1 MLPENEKSES
11 QPPCSAAQLRSTRPT
26 RPCTSPSQ
34 PNHPLTSQEQLT
46 QPRNRI
52 KSPAAAPPRPV
63 GNNTVPR
70 QHDNN
75 GGQRDDPASSRV
87 KARGEGSG
95 GWDGTHQ
102 DGDTCRVP
110 AHCCSLYEGTGAAY
124 SHSRLE
130 SPAPGTVRARRA
142 GARPFGAA
150 VAQSMPGMA
159 RTYGRPGAAGRGTAG
174 ARRGGVVLVVSYH
187 LRQGARSPVH
197 RPGRP
202 GFCSP
207 ALTRVH
213 GAVGDPGKH
222 AACSLRSCSGNR
234 PGAPLESDRAG
245 SRRRGIS
252 LFHLRSAIRARI
264 II

>member
-11 QPPCSAAQLRSTRPT
+11 QPPCSAAHQLRSTRPT

-130 SPAPGTVRARRA
+130 STVRCGMPRRA
-142 GARPFGAA
+142 GLSAPLCAVNARYGAH
-150 VAQSMPGMA
+150 VRMLWRRRA
-159 RTYGRPGAAGRGTAG
+159 RHGWRSAARRVVPPAAGCAFAG
-174 ARRGGVVLVVSYH
+174 I
-187 LRQGARSPVH
+187 
-197 RPGRP
+197 
-202 GFCSP
+202 
-207 ALTRVH
+207 
-213 GAVGDPGKH
+213 AVQT
-222 AACSLRSCSGNR
+222 C
-234 PGAPLESDRAG
+234 RAG
-245 SRRRGIS
+245 TTRHGPCQ
-252 LFHLRSAIRARI
+252 ARHDLARH
-264 II
+264 

>member
-1 MLPENEKSES
+1 MSNVILLEGYLIKLISSNSNSSSPRI
-11 QPPCSAAQLRSTRPT
+11 QTRP
-26 RPCTSPSQ
+26 
-34 PNHPLTSQEQLT
+34 
-46 QPRNRI
+46 
-52 KSPAAAPPRPV
+52 
-63 GNNTVPR
+63 VPR

-174 ARRGGVVLVVSYH
+174 ARRGGVVLV
-187 LRQGARSPVH
+187 P
-197 RPGRP
+197 
-202 GFCSP
+202 P
-207 ALTRVH
+207 AA
-213 GAVGDPGKH
+213 GCAF
-222 AACSLRSCSGNR
+222 A
-234 PGAPLESDRAG
+234 GAPARASG
-245 SRRRGIS
+245 IQVAGLDQSPRRGGGPRETRS
-252 LFHLRSAIRARI
+252 L
-264 II
+264 